1 MTTRACANVGWTK
14 VDINKKPTK
23 SKGVSPIENL
33 NELNWFPEN
42 AIILKVGLHICKK
55 LGEITWMKNTQTTT

>member
-1 MTTRACANVGWTK
+1 M
-14 VDINKKPTK
+14 DINKKPTK

-42 AIILKVGLHICKK
+42 AIILKVGLHICRK